1 MTAIVKLPW
10 NLELSSDMTL
20 YSRTGYADSQ
30 LNTNDLVWNARLARP
45 FLKGRLVVM
54 LDGFDILGQL
64 DNVTRNVNAQGRTET
79 YTNVMPRYA
88 LLHVTYRFNRLPKK
102 TAEKEITREG
112 GCLRPALDGKRWL
125 SGCPDGQL
133 RYGHRQ

>member
-1 MTAIVKLPW
+1 
-10 NLELSSDMTL
+10 
-20 YSRTGYADSQ
+20 
-30 LNTNDLVWNARLARP
+30 
-45 FLKGRLVVM
+45 M

-102 TAEKEITREG
+102 R
-112 GCLRPALDGKRWL
+112 
-125 SGCPDGQL
+125 
-133 RYGHRQ
+133 